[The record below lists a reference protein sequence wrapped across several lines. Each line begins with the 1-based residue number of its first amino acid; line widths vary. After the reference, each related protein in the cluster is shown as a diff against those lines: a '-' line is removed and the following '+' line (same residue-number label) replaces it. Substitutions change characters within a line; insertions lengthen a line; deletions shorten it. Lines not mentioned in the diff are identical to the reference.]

1 MVRRGLLLSVLV
13 APSVGEQFSFRKYAE
28 AFIAF
33 LFVFW
38 IYFCPIQSKSGFTR
52 LFGLIF
58 LVSTFFSPVIL
69 FTDSWASFSLQKKMS
84 FYSFVRTKVN
94 RAVLKAQT
102 QALTAQ
108 KPLHTWCSRRLGTSR
123 SSYQAGL
130 SKKFCTFIKCQADH
144 DEYKNPELRRSAEG
158 ASHTSL
164 WRWSC
169 SPSSTWPWSRHRT
182 QTKAWRSGHWSP
194 PSPPPW
200 ALGQRT
206 EPGPES

>member
-1 MVRRGLLLSVLV
+1 MESNFRLENMLKLSSHFFLYFEFISAPFSQNPGLPGCLGWSFWSPPSFLQWFSLLTVELLSV
-13 APSVGEQFSFRKYAE
+13 Y
-28 AFIAF
+28 
-33 LFVFW
+33 
-38 IYFCPIQSKSGFTR
+38 
-52 LFGLIF
+52 
-58 LVSTFFSPVIL
+58 
-69 FTDSWASFSLQKKMS
+69 KKKKS
-84 FYSFVRTKVN
+84 FYSFVWTKVN

-123 SSYQAGL
+123 TSNQAEL
-130 SKKFCTFIKCQADH
+130 SKKFCTFLKCQADH
-144 DEYKNPELRRSAEG
+144 DEYKNPELRGSAEG
-158 ASHTSL
+158 ASRTSL